1 MKAACEKRTFGVSL
15 TILDT
20 ALPEQLNRRGARNS
34 GAYMKPVKIRK
45 VLTSALIA
53 QEQHLLGRQIIVVAL
68 IIEVY
73 T

>member
-1 MKAACEKRTFGVSL
+1 
-15 TILDT
+15 
-20 ALPEQLNRRGARNS
+20 
-34 GAYMKPVKIRK
+34 MKPVKIRK

>member
-34 GAYMKPVKIRK
+34 EACMKPAKIRK
-45 VLTSALIA
+45 ILTSALVA
-53 QEQHLLGRQIIVVAL
+53 QKQPLLGC
-68 IIEVY
+68 
-73 T
+73 